1 MECHTNH
8 LMDLKALVERA
19 GDAVMA
25 IYSTDFS
32 VLEKNNK
39 TPLTEADLAANAI
52 IKQGLNTIS
61 NYPCLSEEDKQID
74 WQERQT
80 WQRYWLID
88 PIDGTKEFIKK
99 NDEFTINIA
108 LIESGKAI
116 MSVVYA
122 PALETLYYAAHNLG
136 AWKQNAA
143 GVQELSL
150 KHLSKAKPKRALI
163 SRSHKSREADVLA
176 EIYPDMEFIKMG
188 SSLKLCA
195 VADGQ
200 ADMYLRLGP
209 TSEWDTGAAQC
220 IVESAGGHVL
230 TSDLKTLQYNQKEC
244 VLNPAFIVTNQINS
258 ADSQLFQ

>member
-1 MECHTNH
+1 MKCYSNH
-8 LMDLKALVERA
+8 LLDLKALVERA
-19 GDAVMA
+19 GDAVMS
-25 IYSTDFS
+25 IYDTDFR
-32 VLEKNNK
+32 VLEKDNK

-52 IKQGLNTIS
+52 IKKGLREIS
-61 NYPCLSEEDKQID
+61 DYPHLSEEDKHID
-74 WQERQT
+74 WQQRQQ
-80 WQRYWLID
+80 WHRYWLID

-122 PALETLYYAAHNLG
+122 PALETLYYAAHNYG

-150 KHLSKAKPKRALI
+150 QLDEQHMPTRALI
-163 SRSHKSREADVLA
+163 SRSHKSREADLLSA
-176 EIYPDMEFIKMG
+176 IYPRMEIIKMG

-200 ADMYLRLGP
+200 ADLYLRLGP

-220 IVESAGGHVL
+220 IVESAGGYVL
-230 TSDLKTLQYNQKEC
+230 TSDLQALRYNQKEC
-244 VLNPAFIVTNQINS
+244 ILNPAFIVTNQINPMIRL
-258 ADSQLFQ
+258 LFQ